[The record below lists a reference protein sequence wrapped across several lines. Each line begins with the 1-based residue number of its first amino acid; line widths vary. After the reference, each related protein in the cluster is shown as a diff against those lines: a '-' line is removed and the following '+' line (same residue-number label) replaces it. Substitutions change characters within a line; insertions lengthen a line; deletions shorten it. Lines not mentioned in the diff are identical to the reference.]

1 MREVTDRVPTATE
14 PGDIKNSNNNNNNNP
29 DCVTCAPSTG
39 LDPTQNDQAGHQQT
53 VKDGI
58 RIGNSDDVKSR
69 FDNDRGT
76 DRFVR
81 GFTLFLN
88 SNEGLSANDPARRP
102 QVEVPDWSD
111 LWLRHLWVHTCGAH
125 CMLELHNLQKKLKR
139 RKVRSIVLITN
150 LSDQSLLRSG
160 KVWSEAKMWSTDA

>member
-76 DRFVR
+76 DRFVT

-88 SNEGLSANDPARRP
+88 SNEGLLANDPARRP
-102 QVEVPDWSD
+102 QVEVPD
-111 LWLRHLWVHTCGAH
+111 
-125 CMLELHNLQKKLKR
+125 
-139 RKVRSIVLITN
+139 
-150 LSDQSLLRSG
+150 
-160 KVWSEAKMWSTDA
+160 